1 MGNACINILFHKID
15 ALFRIFEEATP
26 FPYCIRVHDFSI
38 LSRHLVIR
46 HSIVDVFLIKLPVQ
60 LTLVFSC
67 TKSSLIQ
74 SHRSAKQKIGDEI
87 KNILEH
93 YHQNNRGES
102 FVYKS
107 RIIYKILKNY
117 VQTQYYFNLIYSA
130 DRKRPL

>member
-1 MGNACINILFHKID
+1 
-15 ALFRIFEEATP
+15 
-26 FPYCIRVHDFSI
+26 

-107 RIIYKILKNY
+107 RIIYNILKNY